1 MREAIEGREAT
12 DMKEAIEGR
21 EATDMKEAIEGKGET
36 DGVTEGREATE
47 VTEVT
52 EEREATEGRG
62 ETDGVTEG
70 REEMRAK
77 EARVETGIQSPG
89 GLVGEGGGG
98 DLAREMRDEWEG
110 WIVTDQKGSDE
121 EEEGEDQVSGSLH

>member
-1 MREAIEGREAT
+1 MT
-12 DMKEAIEGR
+12 DMKEAIEV
-21 EATDMKEAIEGKGET
+21 KGET

-47 VTEVT
+47 EREATEGRGEREVT
-52 EEREATEGRG
+52 EGREATEGRG

-70 REEMRAK
+70 REEMKTK
-77 EARVETGIQSPG
+77 EVRVETGIRSPG

-98 DLAREMRDEWEG
+98 YLAREMRDEWEG

-121 EEEGEDQVSGSLH
+121 EGEGEDQVSGSLH